1 MQFTTFNN
9 SVYID
14 PEEEKMEIERKEDK
28 ELDGFFDVNEENNA
42 ELD

>member
-1 MQFTTFNN
+1 
-9 SVYID
+9 
-14 PEEEKMEIERKEDK
+14 MEIERKEDK